1 MLINP
6 LAIGLLKEPAE
17 SVASQIAMWDETG
30 TDQQGVPVR
39 RQGSAGGRNAPPEGG
54 DLFRLGWTSCCR
66 RGPSTPCG
74 GPGLFETLS
83 PLCNPL
89 GRTLT

>member
-1 MLINP
+1 
-6 LAIGLLKEPAE
+6 
-17 SVASQIAMWDETG
+17 MWDETG
-30 TDQQGVPVR
+30 TDQQGVPVH
-39 RQGSAGGRNAPPEGG
+39 RQRSAVDETPHQKVVIY
-54 DLFRLGWTSCCR
+54 LGWTSCGT

-74 GPGLFETLS
+74 GPGLFQTLS